1 MEMGFHISVWGTWC
15 SQINQTQTLSCSHGT
30 VPCASMLSVR
40 LCEQSAAVN
49 RVWFSTLHLGPAPW
63 AEANGVSDPL
73 PRLSCPAIP
82 SQTSAF
88 FQSQVEP
95 THETTSELS
104 NLGASFSKRDVLNW
118 ISVVSCLFLIYF
130 LNLYLFLNLFYPVFC
145 EAPMALGTLN
155 SQVKSSLSGSAF
167 LDGGS
172 MKEQEPP
179 PPLRSYLCLTIF
191 TCFCPAYPVN
201 IVALVFSIMVSS
213 DWTLNVFELLY
224 VVQMNTVHT
233 LNDKL
238 GEEKQFCEMGRM
250 T

>member
-1 MEMGFHISVWGTWC
+1 MEMGFHISEWGTWC
-15 SQINQTQTLSCSHGT
+15 SRINQTQTPSCSHGT
-30 VPCASMLSVR
+30 VPCSSMLSVC
-40 LCEQSAAVN
+40 LCEQSAVVN
-49 RVWFSTLHLGPAPW
+49 RVWFSTLHLGPATW
-63 AEANGVSDPL
+63 VEANGVSDPL
-73 PRLSCPAIP
+73 PRLSCPAIA

-95 THETTSELS
+95 THETTSKLW

-118 ISVVSCLFLIYF
+118 ISVVSCLFFYF
-130 LNLYLFLNLFYPVFC
+130 FFKSLFTRLFFFNRLNLFYPEFC

-201 IVALVFSIMVSS
+201 IVALVFSIMVSTN
-213 DWTLNVFELLY
+213 WMLNVFELIY
-224 VVQMNTVHT
+224 VAQMNMVHMMM
-233 LNDKL
+233 N
-238 GEEKQFCEMGRM
+238 
-250 T
+250 

>member
-1 MEMGFHISVWGTWC
+1 MTFNLVISTFISYLWLFITYLWLIIEILWTKLNFPPFSFKNLSRMEMGFHISVWGTWC

-40 LCEQSAAVN
+40 LCEQSVN

-118 ISVVSCLFLIYF
+118 ISVVSCLFIYIF
-130 LNLYLFLNLFYPVFC
+130 LKSLFVSEFV
-145 EAPMALGTLN
+145 
-155 SQVKSSLSGSAF
+155 LSGVLWGTNGAWNT
-167 LDGGS
+167 
-172 MKEQEPP
+172 E
-179 PPLRSYLCLTIF
+179 F
-191 TCFCPAYPVN
+191 T
-201 IVALVFSIMVSS
+201 
-213 DWTLNVFELLY
+213 
-224 VVQMNTVHT
+224 
-233 LNDKL
+233 
-238 GEEKQFCEMGRM
+238 GEEFPEWERVFRRWFYERTGASAS
-250 T
+250 TT